1 MGREDE
7 MVAALDGTRVVPVSV
22 GPVCSAAMRSLGMTG
37 LVEPD
42 RARLVAMID
51 ALADEAVRRTTP

>member
-1 MGREDE
+1 M
-7 MVAALDGTRVVPVSV
+7 LD
-22 GPVCSAAMRSLGMTG
+22 LGMCG

-51 ALADEAVRRTTP
+51 ALCDRATG

>member
-1 MGREDE
+1 M
-7 MVAALDGTRVVPVSV
+7 LD
-22 GPVCSAAMRSLGMTG
+22 LGMCG

-51 ALADEAVRRTTP
+51 ALCDRVTG